1 MRYLYI
7 DTSSSFLYSGI
18 VEDNNLLTTISE
30 QMDNDLSRIT
40 LAKISE
46 MFESANLKPNDIDK
60 IIVVNGPGSFTGI
73 RVGITIAKTYAW
85 GLNKDITTISS
96 LEAMSTSVDTD
107 KLKVPMIDARRNYVY
122 AQVFDEEK
130 VVVKGSH
137 IKLDELLNKIKE
149 LGKDACV
156 ITNDELEVPYEIK
169 EYKPDILKIVEK
181 YKDREKI
188 NPHSVNPDYLKLTEA
203 EEKNQKWLKKSK
215 K

>member
-203 EEKNQKWLKKSK
+203 EEKNQK
-215 K
+215 

>member
-18 VEDNNLLTTISE
+18 VSEGKLIASITE

-40 LAKISE
+40 LKRISE
-46 MFESANLKPNDIDK
+46 MFDEAKLKPNDIDK

-96 LEAMSTSVDTD
+96 LEAMATSVDND
-107 KLKVPMIDARRNYVY
+107 KVKIPLIDARRNYVY
-122 AQVFDEEK
+122 SAIYDNDDVILKDC
-130 VVVKGSH
+130 H
-137 IKLDELLNKIKE
+137 IKLDDLLEKISKISKE
-149 LGKDACV
+149 VCI
-156 ITNDELEVPYEIK
+156 ITNDEIDIPFEKE
-169 EYKPDILKIVEK
+169 EYKPNILKIVEK

-188 NPHSVNPDYLKLTEA
+188 NPHVVNPDYLKLTEA
-203 EEKNQKWLKKSK
+203 EEKKNNNDWKSG
-215 K
+215 

>member
-18 VEDNNLLTTISE
+18 VEDNNLLATISE

-130 VVVKGSH
+130 VIVKGSH

-203 EEKNQKWLKKSK
+203 EEKNKK
-215 K
+215 

>member
-203 EEKNQKWLKKSK
+203 EEKNNK
-215 K
+215 

>member
-18 VEDNNLLTTISE
+18 VEDNNLLATISE

-203 EEKNQKWLKKSK
+203 EEKNQK
-215 K
+215 

>member
-40 LAKISE
+40 LVKISE
-46 MFESANLKPNDIDK
+46 MFERANLKPNDIDK

-203 EEKNQKWLKKSK
+203 EEKNQK
-215 K
+215 

>member
-18 VEDNNLLTTISE
+18 VSEGKLIASITE

-40 LAKISE
+40 LKRISE
-46 MFESANLKPNDIDK
+46 MFDEAKLKPNDIDK

-96 LEAMSTSVDTD
+96 LEAMATSVDND
-107 KLKVPMIDARRNYVY
+107 KVKIPLIDARRNYVY
-122 AQVFDEEK
+122 SAIYDNDDVILKDC
-130 VVVKGSH
+130 H
-137 IKLDELLNKIKE
+137 IKLDDLLEKISKISKE
-149 LGKDACV
+149 VCI
-156 ITNDELEVPYEIK
+156 ITNDEIDIPFEKE
-169 EYKPDILKIVEK
+169 EYKPNILKIVEK

-188 NPHSVNPDYLKLTEA
+188 NPHVVNPDYLKLTEA
-203 EEKNQKWLKKSK
+203 EEKKNNND
-215 K
+215 

>member
-18 VEDNNLLTTISE
+18 VEDNNLLATISE
-30 QMDNDLSRIT
+30 QMDSDLSRIT

-203 EEKNQKWLKKSK
+203 EEKNKK
-215 K
+215 

>member
-18 VEDNNLLTTISE
+18 VSEGKLVASITE

-40 LAKISE
+40 LKRISE
-46 MFESANLKPNDIDK
+46 MFEEANLKPNDIDK

-96 LEAMSTSVDTD
+96 LEAMATSVDNN
-107 KLKVPMIDARRNYVY
+107 KVKIPLLDARRNYVY
-122 AQVFDEEK
+122 SAIYDNDNVILKDC
-130 VVVKGSH
+130 H
-137 IKLDELLNKIKE
+137 IKLDDLFEEINK
-149 LGKDACV
+149 LSKDFCI
-156 ITNDELEVPYEIK
+156 ITNDEIDIPYEK
-169 EYKPDILKIVEK
+169 VEYKPDILKIVEK

-188 NPHSVNPDYLKLTEA
+188 NPHVVNPDYLKLTEA
-203 EEKNQKWLKKSK
+203 EEKKNNND
-215 K
+215 